1 MTDICI
7 HCKKPIL
14 EDEECF
20 CGDPDKDQHYDCWR
34 AAGGRTRYDDI
45 QDTRKKLTEL
55 DKSMHNN
62 LNLLRDRLRRL

>member
-34 AAGGRTRYDDI
+34 AAGGRTRFDDT
-45 QDTRKKLTEL
+45 DDMKKTFDRFKKNL
-55 DKSMHNN
+55 DD
-62 LNLLRDRLRRL
+62 LRNKLRQL